1 MFNQP
6 VTPKFM
12 KNNLTNES
20 SPPGESF
27 MKTFVKAVIFVF
39 CTSIFSLTSSQVFSQ
54 NEKITINQD
63 KTVTVDEVFD
73 LIMSQTDYTFIYQVD
88 MFKNMPKT
96 TLEKGIFSVSEL
108 LNKSLSSGNFI
119 FNIVD
124 NKIVIQE
131 GTTNQR
137 FLVKGK
143 VTDSDGLPIPGAN
156 VIEKGKNNGS
166 SSNIKGEYEIL
177 ASNNSTVLS
186 FSFVGYSTQE
196 VMVNNQTEINI
207 ILKESVLEL
216 SSVSIISTGYQ
227 EISREKITGAAEVI
241 DRSFYENAYRPTLQE
256 GLQGSVAGLQILNNN
271 SHPQALPQVI
281 IRGVGSA
288 FGEGVGVTGFS
299 GQPSVVLGNPPVLTP
314 GSPLYIV
321 DGLPTFDGR
330 DLSAINGNDIKSITV
345 LKDAAAT
352 SIYGA
357 RAANGVIVIETKS
370 GRSGKARFTY
380 STQIGIS
387 NFTELNRPLNSS
399 QLQEL
404 YIEGLINNAN
414 NGINDEAGA
423 LNFLSNP
430 TGALKPFN
438 VNQNTDWR
446 DALTRTGVMKQHNLS
461 ASGGNEA
468 SNYYLSIGY
477 LENESPLREINF
489 NRLNVRLKY
498 NTKLSERINVMTNI
512 GFGNTKSNN
521 HETGGSF
528 YNPYR
533 SIYQVRPDFRIFNE
547 DGTYD
552 TNYNFA
558 VNPLG
563 ILTDERR
570 QLQTNDFRGVFDIN
584 YKIIEGLTF
593 ETNLAANYSLNENYN
608 RFPSYLGIGFNR
620 GRDNY
625 GNQLNTNNFIW
636 NARALLR
643 YDLQFGDGSN
653 INVFVGTESN
663 ANSTNIINSS
673 VRGLR
678 PGAVTLDNGISE
690 NTFTSRVE
698 TALTSVFSNAVY
710 DYQGKYLASASFR
723 RDGSSRFGA
732 SNKYGNFYAFG
743 LGWNIHEESFMRN
756 TEAFNMLKLRTSYGV
771 NGNDQIGLFGYSGTF
786 NTTGF
791 YNDFNATTIA
801 SAGNASIGWEEN
813 ASFDVGIDYAV
824 FNNRIS
830 GSIDYYNRQTTGL
843 LYNLPVSALN
853 ADNFVFQNFGGM
865 ENKGIEVSLN
875 TQNIVSSSNGF
886 KWNTIIT
893 YAANRNKIT
902 DQKIDEVI
910 SGNSIREVGKDF
922 NTLFLYGYA
931 GADPETGVETFYT
944 DETRTAV
951 TTRIAEATR
960 FDHGRATPD
969 FYGSLINTIS
979 FKNFTVTAQLY
990 TSWGGQVFETLGR
1003 AQNDNGSMGLR
1014 DDSNTSQ
1021 YVYDNRWRKPGDIT
1035 DVPKYVYLNSASNNQ
1050 SSRWLYDASFVRLRR
1065 VEVAYDLPNE
1075 LFRNSFIRSLRVNVS
1090 GDNLWTFVK
1099 DTRITNDP
1107 EMGGITGSASF
1118 DTPLI
1123 KTVYF
1128 GLNASF

>member
-1 MFNQP
+1 
-6 VTPKFM
+6 M
-12 KNNLTNES
+12 KNILKNES
-20 SPPGESF
+20 SPPVKSLITSV
-27 MKTFVKAVIFVF
+27 MKAITFVF
-39 CTSIFSLTSSQVFSQ
+39 CTTIFSLISTTVFSQ
-54 NEKITINQD
+54 NQEITINQD

-73 LIMSQTDYTFIYQVD
+73 IIMSQTDYTFIYQVD
-88 MFKNMPKT
+88 MFKNLPKT
-96 TLEKGIFSVSEL
+96 TLEKGVISVRDL
-108 LNKSLSSGNFI
+108 LNKSISPDNFI
-119 FNIVD
+119 INFID
-124 NKIVIQE
+124 NRIVIQE
-131 GTTNQR
+131 GRTNQQ
-137 FLVKGK
+137 FLVKGN
-143 VTDSDGLPIPGAN
+143 VLDSNGTPIPGVN
-156 VIEKGKNNGS
+156 IFEKGNNNGVFTS
-166 SSNIKGEYEIL
+166 VKGEYEITTSSSSAIL
-177 ASNNSTVLS
+177 T

-207 ILKESVLEL
+207 VLKESVLEL
-216 SSVSIISTGYQ
+216 SSVNVISTGYQ
-227 EISREKITGAAEVI
+227 EISIEKITGAAEVI
-241 DRSFYENAYRPTLQE
+241 DKSFYENAYRPTLQE
-256 GLQGSVAGLQILNNN
+256 SLQGSVAGLQILNNN
-271 SHPQALPQVI
+271 SHPQGLPEVI

-288 FGEGVGVTGFS
+288 FGEGVGVAGFS

-330 DLSAINGNDIKSITV
+330 DLSTLNGNDIKSITV

-370 GRSGKARFTY
+370 GKSGKARFTY
-380 STQIGIS
+380 GTQLGIS
-387 NFTELNRPLNSS
+387 SFTELNKPLNSA

-404 YIEGLINNAN
+404 YIEGLINNTN
-414 NGINDEAGA
+414 NGITNEAGA
-423 LNFLSNP
+423 LSFLAKP
-430 TGALKPFN
+430 TGTLKPFN

-446 DALTRTGVMKQHNLS
+446 DELTRTGVMKQHNLS
-461 ASGGNEA
+461 ASGGTEA

-547 DGTYD
+547 DGSYD

-563 ILTDERR
+563 ILTDEKR
-570 QLQTNDFRGVFDIN
+570 QLQTNDFRGVFDLN
-584 YKIIEGLTF
+584 YTLMEGLTL
-593 ETNLAANYSLNENYN
+593 ETNVSANYSLNENYN

-643 YDLQFGDGSN
+643 YELQFGKGN
-653 INVFVGTESN
+653 NLNVFVGTESN

-673 VRGLR
+673 VRTLR
-678 PGAVTLDNGISE
+678 TGAVTLDNGISE

-732 SNKYGNFYAFG
+732 NNKYGNFYAFG
-743 LGWNIHEESFMRN
+743 LGWNIHEESFMGN
-756 TEAFNMLKLRTSYGV
+756 VKAFNILKLRTSYGV

-791 YNDFNATTIA
+791 YNNFNAATIA

-824 FNNRIS
+824 FNSRIS
-830 GSIDYYNRQTTGL
+830 GSIDYYNRLTSGL
-843 LYNLPVSALN
+843 LYNLPVSSLN

-865 ENKGIEVSLN
+865 QNRGIEISLN
-875 TQNIVSSSNGF
+875 TQNIVRSSNGF
-886 KWNTIIT
+886 GWNTTIT
-893 YAANRNKIT
+893 YTSNRNKIT

-910 SGNSIREVGKDF
+910 SGNSIRQIGKDF
-922 NTLFLYGYA
+922 NTLFIYGYA
-931 GADPETGVETFYT
+931 GVDTETGVETFYT
-944 DETRTAV
+944 DKTRTAV
-951 TTRIAEATR
+951 TTNLAQATK
-960 FDHGRATPD
+960 FDHGRASPD
-969 FYGSLINTIS
+969 FYGSLINALS
-979 FKNFTVTAQLY
+979 FKNFTFTTQLY

-1003 AQNDNGSMGLR
+1003 AQNDNGAMGLR

-1021 YVYDNRWRKPGDIT
+1021 YVYNNRWQKPGDIT
-1035 DVPKYVYLNSASNNQ
+1035 DVPKYVYLNAFSNNQ

-1065 VEVAYDLPNE
+1065 VEVAYDIPNQ
-1075 LFRNSFIRSLRVNVS
+1075 LFRNSFISSLRVNVS

-1099 DTRITNDP
+1099 DKRITNDP

-1118 DTPLI
+1118 NTPLI